1 MGVLFFFLIITR
13 VSDLSVFFN
22 QPIRVNNQ

>member
-1 MGVLFFFLIITR
+1 MGVLFFFLIITT

-22 QPIRVNNQ
+22 QPIDVNNQ